1 MKEEYLEGN
10 VNLLKRGYFYLSNGL
25 AVVNEFRNLI
35 LGIFGIYITLKLEN
49 PFIMVFLFVGSI
61 AVLIPA
67 GYVMVHHVSKV
78 KEWLSVK
85 YGSHY
90 QIQNFDYVKA
100 QYELLKEINDN
111 LNKFNSISDVS
122 KK

>member
-10 VNLLKRGYFYLSNGL
+10 VNLLKRAYFYLSNGL
-25 AVVNEFRNLI
+25 AVVNEFRNLL

-49 PFIMVFLFVGSI
+49 PFIMVILFVVSLLI
-61 AVLIPA
+61 LIPT
-67 GYVMVHHVSKV
+67 GYVRVHHVSKV
-78 KEWLSVK
+78 MEWLNIK

-90 QIQNFDYVKA
+90 AIQNFDYMKA
-100 QYELLKEINDN
+100 QYELLKEINEK
-111 LNKFNSISDVS
+111 LG

>member
-10 VNLLKRGYFYLSNGL
+10 VNLLKRAYFYLSNGL
-25 AVVNEFRNLI
+25 AVVNEFRNLL

-49 PFIMVFLFVGSI
+49 PFIMVVLFAI
-61 AVLIPA
+61 CLLILIPT
-67 GYVMVHHVSKV
+67 GYVRVHHVSKV
-78 KEWLSVK
+78 MEWLNVK

-100 QYELLKEINDN
+100 QYELLKEINDK
-111 LNKFNSISDVS
+111 LDKL
-122 KK
+122 K